1 MTKYRIK
8 HHKDDCPEE
17 NHPFDRFGWAIVKE
31 CIISLEAL
39 QEGGEKFDYPVCAT
53 MCLHGPHAQP
63 PQWEKEFD
71 ERYVKLVANAY
82 PDYRESHNVILADI
96 KSFIRTLLEKTRG
109 EAESKYSCYKAHQAG
124 EEDGRQALLEK
135 IKKEMKE
142 IR

>member
-1 MTKYRIK
+1 MRES
-8 HHKDDCPEE
+8 HH
-17 NHPFDRFGWAIVKE
+17 
-31 CIISLEAL
+31 S
-39 QEGGEKFDYPVCAT
+39 
-53 MCLHGPHAQP
+53 QP
-63 PQWEKEFD
+63 PQDWEKEFD